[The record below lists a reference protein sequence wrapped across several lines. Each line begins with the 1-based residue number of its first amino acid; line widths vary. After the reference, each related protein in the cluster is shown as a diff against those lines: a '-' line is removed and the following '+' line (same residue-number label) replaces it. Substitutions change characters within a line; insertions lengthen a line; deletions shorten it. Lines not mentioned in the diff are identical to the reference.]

1 MSGQSTVH
9 LDVELPDDLARLSL
23 PVGVNRRLDALLEK
37 QDLGEP
43 LNEDERVE
51 AEGLVNLADLL
62 TLLRLRAERG
72 SGPDTEP

>member
-9 LDVELPDDLARLSL
+9 LAVELPDDLARLSL
-23 PVGVNRRLDALLEK
+23 PVGVNRRLNALLEK